1 MTPSDTPRPS
11 RRDLLTWGGGALAT
25 ASLSGCSFL
34 STDPSDKK
42 AAAGGAAQEAKKGKE
57 APMLAQLV
65 KDGKLPKVEQRLPKT
80 PLVVQPTEKVGIY
93 GGTFRAVLVNAAD
106 TSWLGRTM
114 GYEALMRFDP
124 TGRKVIPNI
133 AVSVTPNAAGDEYTI
148 KLREGMKWSDGK
160 PFTADDLE
168 FGFND
173 WLLNSELSPVVP
185 DWISSAGKPAK
196 LTKVDDVTV
205 KVTFPQPNGLFLSKL
220 AYNTF
225 FAPKHYLQQF
235 HKKYNPD
242 AQKLAKQQKMTA
254 WTDLY
259 GAKNDHWGNP
269 ELPTLCAWVTKN
281 PLGTGSRVTFERNP
295 YYFKTDPDGSQ
306 LPYLDRAN
314 FDVTSD
320 VQVILLKASAGE
332 LDMTTRH
339 INTLPNKP
347 VLARGREKGQY
358 HFITLE
364 NTVMNDIV
372 ISLNLNHKDPV
383 LRKIFQ
389 DKNFRVGLSHAMN
402 RPEMIQSVFQR
413 QGVPWQAA
421 PDERSEFYDE
431 EFAKQFT
438 EYDVAKANSYLD
450 KAGLTKKDP
459 AGFRLRPDGK
469 RLSFQVEVASP
480 SLTPSWV
487 DGTQLV
493 VQYWQKV
500 GVDAKMKNE
509 DRTLFYERKD
519 PTANEHDAGV
529 WMGDGG
535 LLIEKLEPRWYFPFS
550 SESIYAELWQ
560 QWFNTY
566 GKEGEEP
573 PPETRRQMELYR
585 KLIDTIDQ
593 QEQKALYKQILQIAK
608 EQFYCIGCVRIPNS
622 YGIVKNNFH
631 NVPAKMPEASIMATP
646 ALSNPEQWYKS

>member
-1 MTPSDTPRPS
+1 M
-11 RRDLLTWGGGALAT
+11 
-25 ASLSGCSFL
+25 
-34 STDPSDKK
+34 
-42 AAAGGAAQEAKKGKE
+42 
-57 APMLAQLV
+57 
-65 KDGKLPKVEQRLPKT
+65 
-80 PLVVQPTEKVGIY
+80 
-93 GGTFRAVLVNAAD
+93 
-106 TSWLGRTM
+106 
-114 GYEALMRFDP
+114 
-124 TGRKVIPNI
+124 
-133 AVSVTPNAAGDEYTI
+133 
-148 KLREGMKWSDGK
+148 
-160 PFTADDLE
+160 
-168 FGFND
+168 
-173 WLLNSELSPVVP
+173 
-185 DWISSAGKPAK
+185 
-196 LTKVDDVTV
+196 
-205 KVTFPQPNGLFLSKL
+205 
-220 AYNTF
+220 
-225 FAPKHYLQQF
+225 
-235 HKKYNPD
+235 
-242 AQKLAKQQKMTA
+242 
-254 WTDLY
+254 
-259 GAKNDHWGNP
+259 
-269 ELPTLCAWVTKN
+269 CAWVTKN

-347 VLARGREKGQY
+347 VLARGRAKGQY

-389 DKNFRVGLSHAMN
+389 DKNFRVGLSHSMN

-438 EYDVAKANSYLD
+438 EYDVAKANSFLD
-450 KAGLTKKDP
+450 KAGLTKKDS

-573 PPETRRQMELYR
+573 PPETRKQMELYR
-585 KLIDTIDQ
+585 RLIDTIDEN
-593 QEQKALYKQILQIAK
+593 EQNTIYKQILQIAK
-608 EQFYCIGCVRIPNS
+608 EQFYCIGCVRIPNT

-631 NVPAKMPEASIMATP
+631 NVPDKMPEASIMATP